1 MSKKETEEAKVLKEL
16 RVVQYELVKTEAKRL
31 DEIKRREDLIKRL
44 HFDMKIERKVILAYV
59 PNLSMQSFRVV
70 IRRIKLRLDK

>member
-1 MSKKETEEAKVLKEL
+1 MNQKETEEAKVLKEL

-44 HFDMKIERKVILAYV
+44 HFDMKLERKIILAYV